1 MDRKYLA
8 AFAALSILSA
18 GLCTIPSEASA
29 AGAQDQ
35 QIKLIY
41 SQWTKLCVNDGAHDL
56 RGCMT
61 AREGRTESGEP
72 VISAVVADD
81 PAKPILRVKFPL
93 GMQVVHGTRLIID
106 NNKPIVQPY
115 VACMP
120 DGCVSDYELTPDLR
134 AQLKRGT
141 NLALQA
147 INANGAPI
155 TMPLPLD
162 GLGAAMNGA
171 AQDPAAVTR
180 KRDEING
187 QKPIS
192 AYPADPRT
200 SLLAVQTVTGNEPSP
215 SLIYAPWTKF
225 CLKGKDPNA
234 KQVCFTGK
242 DGRIESGQPVIAG
255 VLIEPE
261 AEPKKIFRVT
271 LPLGVRFEHGTRLI
285 VDDQAPLMSTYV
297 ICFKNGCMSDYEATP
312 ELINNLKTG
321 RRLAIQA
328 FNADGG
334 VLTLELPLREAGGA
348 GFAVAE
354 EGPPTDPKVF
364 AEQQRKLQAEL
375 KERAEQARARL
386 AASPPPANPVTAV
399 AAPPADK
406 PSASPVGVVPPG
418 RRVALVIGNTAYQ
431 NVPMLPNPSRDAD
444 RVGDAL
450 RAVGFQSV
458 TVVNNLTR
466 DKMLDALRSF
476 AVQASSAD
484 WAVVYYAGH
493 GMEVGGTNYLI
504 PVDAVLKT
512 DRDVS
517 LEAIPLD
524 QVLNVVDRASGL
536 RLVML
541 DACRDNPFA
550 NQMKRTM
557 AVASRSVSRGLASV
571 EPDAGTLVVY
581 AAKDGETAMDGDN
594 GDSPFATAF
603 MQNLK
608 TPNLEIR
615 RLFDDVRDDVL
626 AATQRQQQPFSYG
639 SLSGHHDYYFLTSK

>member
-1 MDRKYLA
+1 MLHKFLG
-8 AFAALSILSA
+8 AFAAVAVLSA
-18 GLCTIPSEASA
+18 GLCTVSSDANA
-29 AGAQDQ
+29 AGTQDQ
-35 QIKLIY
+35 QVKLLY
-41 SQWTKLCVNDGAHDL
+41 SQWTKLCVDDGKRDL
-56 RGCMT
+56 HGCMT
-61 AREGRTESGEP
+61 AKEGRTESGDP
-72 VISAVVADD
+72 VISAVIVDD
-81 PAKPILRVKFPL
+81 PAKPVIRVKFPL
-93 GMQVVHGTRLIID
+93 GMQIVHGTRLIVD
-106 NNKPIVQPY
+106 NNTPIVQSY
-115 VACMP
+115 V
-120 DGCVSDYELTPDLR
+120 GCVENGCVADYDLTPTLR

-141 NLALQA
+141 NLVLQA
-147 INANGAPI
+147 INANGAPLTLPI
-155 TMPLPLD
+155 PLD

-171 AQDPAAVTR
+171 AKDPAAVTR
-180 KRDEING
+180 NRDEIKG
-187 QKPIS
+187 QKPPS
-192 AYPADPRT
+192 VYLADPRT
-200 SLLAVQTVTGNEPSP
+200 SLLAAQTTSGNEPIP
-215 SLIYAPWTKF
+215 TLIYVDWTKF
-225 CLKGKDPNA
+225 CLKGKEENA

-242 DGRIESGQPVIAG
+242 DGRIESGQPVVAA

-261 AEPKKIFRVT
+261 AEAKKIFRVT
-271 LPLGVRFEHGTRLI
+271 LPLGMRLEHGTRLI
-285 VDDQAPLMSTYV
+285 VDDQAPLQAPFV

-312 ELINNLKTG
+312 ELINKLKTG
-321 RRLAIQA
+321 HRLAVQA
-328 FNADGG
+328 FNSDGG
-334 VLTLELPLREAGGA
+334 VLTLELPLRPGDGASFAEAQQ
-348 GFAVAE
+348 
-354 EGPPTDPKVF
+354 GPPTDPKVF
-364 AEQQRKLQAEL
+364 EEKQRKLEAEL
-375 KERAEQARARL
+375 QERADKAKARL
-386 AASPPPANPVTAV
+386 TSSPPANPVVAV
-399 AAPPADK
+399 APPAEK
-406 PSASPVGVVPPG
+406 PSASPLAVAPPG
-418 RRVALVIGNTAYQ
+418 RRVALVIGNSAYQ

-458 TVVNNLTR
+458 TVVNNLTH

-476 AVQASSAD
+476 AVQASHAD

-493 GMEVGGTNYLI
+493 GMEVAGTNYLI

-550 NQMKRTM
+550 NQMKRTLAM
-557 AVASRSVSRGLASV
+557 ASRSVSRGLASV

-581 AAKDGETAMDGDN
+581 AAKDGETAMDGDG

-615 RLFDDVRDDVL
+615 RLFDDVRDDVM